1 MTCPDFSD
9 VLDELRNPEI
19 NRMDIPYDYSGKFN
33 FEEYSYPFPYP
44 LIECDSSCRDKL
56 KYKERVGVRPNPF
69 IKKNENTLDDSKNS
83 ANSSYI
89 FVYVWFIVMV
99 IIIYVLIFAIVSDNS
114 YHPLMNIIIFIFLL
128 YLSYYMFNNLK
139 GVF

>member
-1 MTCPDFSD
+1 MALSWAS
-9 VLDELRNPEI
+9 LNSAQR
-19 NRMDIPYDYSGKFN
+19 
-33 FEEYSYPFPYP
+33 
-44 LIECDSSCRDKL
+44 DSS
-56 KYKERVGVRPNPF
+56 E
-69 IKKNENTLDDSKNS
+69 IILDDSKNS
-83 ANSSYI
+83 ANNSYI